1 MCWRFR
7 SSLWVSSLTVFL
19 SDSDGGRKTWVYCRG
34 LTRNLTIAIAAPL
47 VQMAFGHLPR
57 RRLILV
63 DASLMAAR
71 AVASTLEPAEVSTRL
86 SPRGNASAQSRNR
99 RSERRSPLI
108 FEREVKTNG
117 RFRE

>member
-71 AVASTLEPAEVSTRL
+71 AVASTLEPAESRRASLRAATRAHSHGTAAVSAEAR
-86 SPRGNASAQSRNR
+86 
-99 RSERRSPLI
+99 
-108 FEREVKTNG
+108 
-117 RFRE
+117 